1 MNNGKNR
8 QRLAAA
14 AALAFGVLVLAVP
27 EAAARGFAGGT
38 ALCLQSVLPAL
49 FPFFVVCELLTAAP
63 PPAVLLRPMQQVLG
77 LESAETAR
85 ALLLSW
91 VGGYA
96 VCARLA
102 GQLYGAGR
110 ITRRDAALLQVLG
123 CCSGPGFVI
132 GCVGGALLGNVR
144 LGVVL
149 YAAQIGA
156 NLGAGAVCQLLS
168 HIVGMNT
175 VRPLAVSG
183 GGGLSGKAQPHQLD
197 GRTMFAPTD
206 CTREVSGRSK
216 VLSPTRCGG
225 SLLAE
230 GAEKFL
236 HLYKEKPMSDH
247 PKISIIST
255 VYNTGPYL
263 RPAVE
268 SILAQT
274 FTDFEL
280 LLVDDGS
287 HDGSAAVCDALAQED
302 ARIRVFHQP
311 NGGPAHARNTGL
323 DNARGDYIGMVDSDD
338 LIEPTMFATLYSA
351 VQVDG
356 VRLAACAG
364 DCIDADGKK
373 IEGRMVTIRQGGV
386 RDAQELLL
394 EAFQTGSF
402 YGPLSW
408 NKLFDARL
416 FKEKGIHYDETM
428 LFGDDA
434 SVLHRVFE
442 GERCNCL
449 TDVLY
454 HYRTR
459 AGQITTAGFPPR
471 KTDDLR
477 MYWEWLQ
484 YFSARPGR
492 EEYYDWAVVR
502 YWKIFYQFWCQSDAA
517 GNLPEVRPKFMAHK
531 KHLDAIL
538 PDILASK
545 YLPLGEKL
553 RAAAFCASPTLTYG
567 AAAAWG
573 RLHTRKGK

>member
-1 MNNGKNR
+1 MQAQDTPNNNAIPEAPSEAVSGETAPTIEATPSLEEMIR
-8 QRLAAA
+8 QAELKAAEHHDAWLRAKAETENVRRRAQDDISKAHKFAVEKFAGELLAVKDSLEAA
-14 AALAFGVLVLAVP
+14 LAVP
-27 EAAARGFAGGT
+27 EQTVESFKSGVELTLKQLVAAFEKNALIEVNPAG
-38 ALCLQSVLPAL
+38 
-49 FPFFVVCELLTAAP
+49 
-63 PPAVLLRPMQQVLG
+63 
-77 LESAETAR
+77 
-85 ALLLSW
+85 
-91 VGGYA
+91 
-96 VCARLA
+96 
-102 GQLYGAGR
+102 
-110 ITRRDAALLQVLG
+110 
-123 CCSGPGFVI
+123 
-132 GCVGGALLGNVR
+132 
-144 LGVVL
+144 
-149 YAAQIGA
+149 
-156 NLGAGAVCQLLS
+156 
-168 HIVGMNT
+168 
-175 VRPLAVSG
+175 
-183 GGGLSGKAQPHQLD
+183 
-197 GRTMFAPTD
+197 
-206 CTREVSGRSK
+206 
-216 VLSPTRCGG
+216 
-225 SLLAE
+225 
-230 GAEKFL
+230 EKFDP
-236 HLYKEKPMSDH
+236 HK
-247 PKISIIST
+247 
-255 VYNTGPYL
+255 
-263 RPAVE
+263 
-268 SILAQT
+268 
-274 FTDFEL
+274 
-280 LLVDDGS
+280 
-287 HDGSAAVCDALAQED
+287 
-302 ARIRVFHQP
+302 HQ
-311 NGGPAHARNTGL
+311 A
-323 DNARGDYIGMVDSDD
+323 IGMVDSDD

-449 TDVLY
+449 GDVLY